1 MYITGF
7 NKLRMILMIN
17 FINART
23 KYYPSVIQ
31 PKLPF
36 PTSKSVIIGISEFS
50 ELFIRLLLLLLLLYG
65 NFYL

>member
-1 MYITGF
+1 
-7 NKLRMILMIN
+7 MIN